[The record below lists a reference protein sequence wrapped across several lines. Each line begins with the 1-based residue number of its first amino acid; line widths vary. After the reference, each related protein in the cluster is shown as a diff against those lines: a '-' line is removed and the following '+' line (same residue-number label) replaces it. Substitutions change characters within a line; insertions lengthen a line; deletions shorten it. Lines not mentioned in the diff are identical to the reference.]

1 MNAAVMPAFKA
12 GTDPRND
19 WLKWK
24 HSFERFITANK
35 VEDDNDKCNLLLV
48 LGGLELQTYF
58 DKITKWSVL
67 AGTNDGTEPT
77 VVLQYESAILSL
89 DKYFAPQTNKRFERH
104 LLHALKQD
112 ENEGFEEYIFRLQD
126 QAKRC
131 MFADEDDV
139 IVDQVIEGC
148 RSAELRKRL
157 LTEDLTLNETVMLG
171 KTIEEVQKQTK
182 MFDKP
187 SSSYTDGVVQRRK
200 RDVTN
205 VSDYGGPTPK
215 RIHAVT
221 PAGSS
226 ARSTGRG
233 VFFVATHE
241 NQDEVLTLSVGGVP
255 TKLLVDSGSPANI
268 INATTFEHLKKH
280 RANMINERTPG
291 SKVNLR
297 SFASEQKIDFSMAFE
312 AEIMIP
318 GEDCGVWTHF
328 LVAPMGQT
336 NLLSKGTAFALG
348 VLKIGYAVNYLSP
361 ELPHKDQIDFPK
373 VPDVRLK
380 IHVDEAVQPVVQV
393 ARRLP
398 VTMEADVEE
407 TILELLKKNITERA
421 EGPLTWVSPLVPVRK
436 SDGRIRLCVDMR
448 AANKAVVREN
458 YPMPN
463 IDNAMLS

>member
-1 MNAAVMPAFKA
+1 MPAFKA

-104 LLHALKQD
+104 LFRALKQD
-112 ENEGFEEYIFRLQD
+112 ENEVFEEYIFRLQD

-187 SSSYTDGVVQRRK
+187 SSSYTDGVVQRVNGKYIPRNHK
-200 RDVTN
+200 ELSRRCYNCNQTGHIAKDV
-205 VSDYGGPTPK
+205 DK
-215 RIHAVT
+215 C
-221 PAGSS
+221 PA
-226 ARSTGRG
+226 
-233 VFFVATHE
+233 
-241 NQDEVLTLSVGGVP
+241 
-255 TKLLVDSGSPANI
+255 K
-268 INATTFEHLKKH
+268 NATCHGCK
-280 RANMINERTPG
+280 
-291 SKVNLR
+291 
-297 SFASEQKIDFSMAFE
+297 
-312 AEIMIP
+312 
-318 GEDCGVWTHF
+318 
-328 LVAPMGQT
+328 
-336 NLLSKGTAFALG
+336 SKGHF
-348 VLKIGYAVNYLSP
+348 
-361 ELPHKDQIDFPK
+361 
-373 VPDVRLK
+373 
-380 IHVDEAVQPVVQV
+380 VV
-393 ARRLP
+393 
-398 VTMEADVEE
+398 
-407 TILELLKKNITERA
+407 
-421 EGPLTWVSPLVPVRK
+421 
-436 SDGRIRLCVDMR
+436 CC
-448 AANKAVVREN
+448 
-458 YPMPN
+458 
-463 IDNAMLS
+463 